1 MAKLL
6 VLSGPSGAGLGEIV
20 KTLFARRQSLRPV
33 TPVTARKMKAGE
45 TDGVGFYFFDL
56 EGWNALKES
65 GDLLECVEFAGNDYG
80 TSRRLVQAELD
91 AGHDVLLN
99 LPVERAAQLKK
110 NMPEALCVYVE
121 PSAPVL
127 EQRCRAVSRSEFELR
142 VRLEQA
148 EKERALSA
156 FCDARV
162 NSDDLDAAAEELLQR
177 IPEA

>member
-1 MAKLL
+1 MASGRLF
-6 VLSGPSGAGLGEIV
+6 VISGPAGAGKSEIV
-20 KTLFARRQSLRPV
+20 KTVLKKHPDVKLSVSCTTRAPRP
-33 TPVTARKMKAGE
+33 GE
-45 TDGVGFYFFDL
+45 VDGVGFYFYDL

-80 TSRRLVQAELD
+80 TSRRLVLEQLD

-127 EQRCRAVSRSEFELR
+127 EQRCRAVARSEFELR

-177 IPEA
+177 L